1 MINPDHIKSLRPT
14 DTVLDQCHLVTIAD
28 PAFRMRAMKTW
39 CWENCLSL
47 LWSELIDTSD
57 VDYNYDHVAGF
68 WFIDEKD
75 AVVFTL
81 KYK

>member
-1 MINPDHIKSLRPT
+1 MINPDHIQNLRPNEAT
-14 DTVLDQCHLVTIAD
+14 LNQCHLVTIAD
-28 PAFRMRAMKTW
+28 PAFRMQAMKTW
-39 CWENCLSL
+39 CWENRLSL
-47 LWSELIDTSD
+47 VWAEVLDTAD
-57 VDYNYDHVAGF
+57 VSYTYDHVAGF